1 MLKRHHIA
9 TAAAVIG
16 AVAIGAPVAG
26 AATQS
31 PVQTAYAAGA
41 AAAQSGFQA
50 GVAGMQVGANALLS
64 LQGNNQLGFFPGFVN
79 LGPTGPYGPLGA
91 KGPLGSGHL
100 PTGAAA
106 WNLGPSGPLGPGGA
120 LGGK

>member
-1 MLKRHHIA
+1 MLNRHHIA
-9 TAAAVIG
+9 TVAAVIG

-31 PVQTAYAAGA
+31 PVQTAYQAGA
-41 AAAQSGFQA
+41 AAAQSGFAA
-50 GVAGMQVGANALLS
+50 GAAGIQTGADALVS
-64 LQGNNQLGFFPGFVN
+64 LQGNSQLGFFPSFMN
-79 LGPTGPYGPLGA
+79 YGPTGPLGPLGS